1 VPCAY
6 RGRKLSDGTYTGR
19 RRILELVAFFDKKKS
34 KQFTSYKSANG
45 TVQGKMKDRVVR
57 NTKNLKEEPI

>member
-1 VPCAY
+1 
-6 RGRKLSDGTYTGR
+6 
-19 RRILELVAFFDKKKS
+19 LELVAFFDKKKS